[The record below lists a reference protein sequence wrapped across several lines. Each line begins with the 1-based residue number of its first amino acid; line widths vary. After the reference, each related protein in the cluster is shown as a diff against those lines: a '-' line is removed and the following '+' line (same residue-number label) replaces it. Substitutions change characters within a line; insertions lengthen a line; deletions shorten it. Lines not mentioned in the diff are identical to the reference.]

1 VGNVTVEVV
10 DPPRKQMST
19 GRPRI
24 DESSRKKSRDK
35 QNAIATAVVGLLQ
48 SPYCQEIVGKSGG
61 VDDVTSPWEDL
72 LEGSRDTALS
82 QLATAR
88 IGTCFAIM
96 HCINNSDI
104 MNPSNFEPAIL
115 KKVGK
120 HTFEVL
126 DVHQRD
132 KVEDDLE
139 MNGNKEDDN
148 GLRDTFGLYYKSP
161 TDSDI
166 QSYHANAA
174 IARGI
179 EAHTTDQLDFS
190 PKRQSLCGIAAD
202 NVRKKATVV
211 KERALKKST
220 SSVFKEGD
228 VVLVPLDDVDRTKV
242 DGASICRV
250 ICQIKND
257 MCTVAVKEGVLW
269 KSYVY
274 HWLGGVP
281 EASKDCALMELDEA
295 YLGWRG
301 MPKIT
306 EREAAKYVSSVGGQG
321 MVKCHC
327 KGDCTTY
334 HCDCKKADRLCN
346 SCCHRN
352 NYCCK
357 NGKDANE
364 SEEAL
369 KKRKGTGSTTT
380 GNDGTTNGK

>member
-1 VGNVTVEVV
+1 
-10 DPPRKQMST
+10 M
-19 GRPRI
+19 
-24 DESSRKKSRDK
+24 
-35 QNAIATAVVGLLQ
+35 GLPQ
-48 SPYCQEIVGKSGG
+48 SPYSQEIIGKSGG
-61 VDDVTSPWEDL
+61 VNNVTSPWEDL

-82 QLATAR
+82 QLAAAR
-88 IGTCFAIM
+88 LGTCFAITR
-96 HCINNSDI
+96 CINNSDI

-126 DVHQRD
+126 DVHPRD
-132 KVEDDLE
+132 KVEGDLE
-139 MNGNKEDDN
+139 MNGNEEGDN

-161 TDSDI
+161 TDFDV
-166 QSYHANAA
+166 QSYHANAT
-174 IARGI
+174 IAHDI
-179 EAHTTDQLDFS
+179 KAHATDKLDFS
-190 PKRQSLCGIAAD
+190 PKRQSLHGSAAN
-202 NVRKKATVV
+202 NVKKKAAIV

-220 SSVFKEGD
+220 SSVFKERD
-228 VVLVPLDDVDRTKV
+228 VVVVPLDDVDRTKV
-242 DGASICRV
+242 DGASICGV
-250 ICQIKND
+250 ICQIKNN
-257 MCTVAVKEGVLW
+257 MCTVAIEEGVLQ

-281 EASKDCALMELDEA
+281 KAPNDRALMELDKT

-306 EREAAKYVSSVGGQG
+306 EREAAKHVSSVGGQG

-327 KGDCTTY
+327 KGNCTTNR
-334 HCDCKKADRLCN
+334 CKCKKAGRLCN

-357 NGKDANE
+357 NGKDANK

-369 KKRKGTGSTTT
+369 KKRKGTGSMTT
-380 GNDGTTNGK
+380 GNDGTINSK

>member
-1 VGNVTVEVV
+1 LF
-10 DPPRKQMST
+10 
-19 GRPRI
+19 
-24 DESSRKKSRDK
+24 
-35 QNAIATAVVGLLQ
+35 VVGLLQ

-61 VDDVTSPWEDL
+61 VNYVTSPWEDL

-82 QLATAR
+82 QVAMAR

-96 HCINNSDI
+96 CCINNSDI

-139 MNGNKEDDN
+139 MNGNKEGDN

-161 TDSDI
+161 TDSEV

-174 IARGI
+174 IACDI
-179 EAHTTDQLDFS
+179 KAHVTDKLDFS
-190 PKRQSLCGIAAD
+190 LKRESLHGIAAD
-202 NVRKKATVV
+202 NVRKKAAVV
-211 KERALKKST
+211 KERALTKST

-228 VVLVPLDDVDRTKV
+228 VVLVPLDDIDCTRV
-242 DGASICRV
+242 DGASICGV

-257 MCTVAVKEGVLW
+257 VCTVAIKEGVLR

-281 EASKDCALMELDEA
+281 EASNDRALMELDKA

-306 EREAAKYVSSVGGQG
+306 EQEAAKHVSSVGSQG

-327 KGDCTTY
+327 KGNCTTN
-334 HCDCKKADRLCN
+334 HCKCKKAGRLCN
-346 SCCHRN
+346 SCCNRN

-357 NGKDANE
+357 NEKDANE

-369 KKRKGTGSTTT
+369 KKRKGTGSTTM